1 MKVQR
6 VSLNSVVIIAVAT
19 GALAL
24 SAAGPAGAAPA
35 AGRARTASAAAIC
48 TSTKRQH
55 FAAWLSAGITKALA
69 GRKDSVIGLTV
80 SDAHLDLSCALNQKA
95 HFDAASAIKA
105 TIISALLLKVGGP
118 SHMSASQKNLAWLMI
133 TESDNDAATDLWD
146 EVGIGGMQDFLNKAG
161 MTHTELNYA
170 WGLTQLTAQDEL
182 TLLHV
187 LTTANKVLSAA
198 SRSYVLYLMANVIP
212 GQRWGVPAGAP
223 SSVKVSLKNGWLPQ
237 PGPGAWHVNSIGAFF
252 PKTAGYGYQIVVLTS
267 DNPTEQYGINTIE
280 DAARVINRD
289 ISLAKG

>member
-6 VSLNSVVIIAVAT
+6 VSLSSAVVICVAT

-24 SAAGPAGAAPA
+24 AVAGPAGAARIP
-35 AGRARTASAAAIC
+35 GRARKAGSAIC
-48 TSTKRQH
+48 TSTTRKH
-55 FAAWLSAGITKALA
+55 FAAWLSGGIEKALA
-69 GRKDSVIGLTV
+69 GRSDSVIGLTV

-95 HFDAASAIKA
+95 HFDAASAIKV

-118 SHMSASQKNLAWLMI
+118 GHMTAKQKNLAWLMI
-133 TESDNDAATDLWD
+133 TQSDNDAATDLWD
-146 EVGIGGMQDFLNKAG
+146 EVGITSMQAFLTRAG

-187 LTTANKVLSAA
+187 LTVPNKVLSPS
-198 SRSYVLYLMANVIP
+198 SRSYALYLMANVISS
-212 GQRWGVPAGAP
+212 QRWGVPAGAP
-223 SSVKVSLKNGWLPQ
+223 ASVKVSLKNGWLPQ

-252 PKTAGYGYQIVVLTS
+252 PKKAGYGYQIVVLT
-267 DNPTEQYGINTIE
+267 DGNPTEQYGIDTIE